1 MSNISVQRF
10 QWPFR
15 VANFTVESSDIASS
29 IPLIFLFV
37 VSFLPM
43 SPPPSPSNIAVEP
56 VSLNLSLY
64 LHGGDLIKWDKA
76 RIGFYVGIDIYLKG
90 RYVFSVSI
98 KAIHFTTTNVILST
112 SQIKFINCSS
122 LSIYTSPVW
131 FLSSRSQSTRHLHAL
146 DKYIKPHVLP
156 EKHNVTLPESWNH
169 HTPWR
174 KTKVM
179 ESQTQTHVALV
190 WRGSQMCLRK
200 KDGSLF
206 HIRRSRITGMSVD
219 IQSLRSLDRF
229 FVFSGEQI
237 QILACLSESKEDAE
251 IITPFKVV
259 EVMDKTVQRKL
270 SDNGTS
276 TPSGDGELSPDV
288 CHDGQFATQYGDS
301 PGKKSLDSQKD
312 VSDGESILRMEDHK
326 RRTYDLLSRFL
337 KSHFVVRI
345 AESGEPLWSKKTALV
360 GDTKLDEKRKSGK
373 KRPCENSILM
383 FLEVSLQV
391 YIFDCPKEPTIWNLL
406 KWLIP
411 WDNTIYQQPRSL
423 PPPIRST
430 PSISSSSH
438 KPLLSFGSGSQL
450 FSFRHFRSY
459 SMSALPVPNT
469 TPVTGPVKTQSS
481 KPSFDL
487 KTGPVTQ
494 VKHYGTVT
502 SLGLKSSYL
511 SGVSLWGGIDS
522 LFVAYAFLVEDGGG
536 NLKSFNLLISILVHD
551 LELVFVKNSHEV
563 VHEYMKKTEF
573 VELMRRLGALGDG
586 NQDQSTL
593 SDDEWDAAYLYLSF
607 VLRKRGGESDGGR
620 RKNGKMNL
628 SKDDVLYIATKVNYD
643 SIIER
648 EDEKPP
654 NNMVVVEHLQRSNVL
669 VVFTNTWKIH
679 CLTGFHVEFSKS

>member
-1 MSNISVQRF
+1 
-10 QWPFR
+10 
-15 VANFTVESSDIASS
+15 
-29 IPLIFLFV
+29 
-37 VSFLPM
+37 M

-76 RIGFYVGIDIYLKG
+76 RIGFYVGIDISEGFWKSPK
-90 RYVFSVSI
+90 V
-98 KAIHFTTTNVILST
+98 KKNAA
-112 SQIKFINCSS
+112 SS
-122 LSIYTSPVW
+122 RCKVW

-229 FVFSGEQI
+229 FVFSREQI

-276 TPSGDGELSPDV
+276 TPSGDGELSPD
-288 CHDGQFATQYGDS
+288 GQFAMMA
-301 PGKKSLDSQKD
+301 SLQLSTVTVLVQ
-312 VSDGESILRMEDHK
+312 VSS
-326 RRTYDLLSRFL
+326 
-337 KSHFVVRI
+337 
-345 AESGEPLWSKKTALV
+345 
-360 GDTKLDEKRKSGK
+360 
-373 KRPCENSILM
+373 
-383 FLEVSLQV
+383 QV
-391 YIFDCPKEPTIWNLL
+391 YIVDCPKEPTIWNLL

-522 LFVAYAFLVEDGGG
+522 LFVV
-536 NLKSFNLLISILVHD
+536 D
-551 LELVFVKNSHEV
+551 LRHMHS
-563 VHEYMKKTEF
+563 
-573 VELMRRLGALGDG
+573 
-586 NQDQSTL
+586 
-593 SDDEWDAAYLYLSF
+593 W
-607 VLRKRGGESDGGR
+607 
-620 RKNGKMNL
+620 
-628 SKDDVLYIATKVNYD
+628 
-643 SIIER
+643 
-648 EDEKPP
+648 
-654 NNMVVVEHLQRSNVL
+654 
-669 VVFTNTWKIH
+669 
-679 CLTGFHVEFSKS
+679 